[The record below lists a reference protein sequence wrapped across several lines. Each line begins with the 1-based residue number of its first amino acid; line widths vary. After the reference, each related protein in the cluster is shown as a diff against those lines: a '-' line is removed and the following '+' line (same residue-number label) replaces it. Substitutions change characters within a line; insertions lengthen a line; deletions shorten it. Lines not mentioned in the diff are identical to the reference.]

1 VASDE
6 LHTFQIKFMERRG
19 YIIDL
24 GLVDYEKTWDL
35 QHQLWSRRV
44 EEELPD
50 LLLILEHPH
59 VITLGRRGNRSHL
72 IATSEVLE
80 ALEIP
85 IFHVE
90 RGGDVTYHGP
100 GQIIV
105 YPILHLKEYGYRIVR
120 YVDQLEEVILRVLR
134 DFGIEGRR
142 DPLNRGVWV
151 EGEKIASVGV
161 AIRRW
166 VSFHGFALNY
176 GTDLTYFDLVNP
188 CGLEGNKMTSMAKIL
203 GKRISREELVK
214 RISFHFKQ
222 TFERGWKEKELK
234 DLFPSPPDCRQ
245 ALNRDGPG
253 QAGSGERGRP

>member
-1 VASDE
+1 
-6 LHTFQIKFMERRG
+6 MERRG

-24 GLVDYEKTWDL
+24 GLVDYEKIWDL

-72 IATSEVLE
+72 IAASEVLE

-100 GQIIV
+100 GQIVV
-105 YPILHLKEYGYRIVR
+105 YPILNLKEYGYRIVR
-120 YVDQLEEVILRVLR
+120 YVDQLEEVILHVLR

-142 DPLNRGVWV
+142 DILNRGVWV

-176 GTDLTYFDLVNP
+176 GTDLTYFDLINP

-203 GKRISREELVK
+203 GKRISREELIK

-222 TFERGWKEKELK
+222 TFERDWKEKELK
-234 DLFPSPPDCRQ
+234 DLFPSPPDCRPRSRTINRPRAGQ
-245 ALNRDGPG
+245 ALNHDGTG
-253 QAGSGERGRP
+253 QTGAGGLK